1 MNLQDIMKAAASMQ
15 TKMQDA
21 QATLE
26 KISVTG
32 SSGAGLVTAEVNG
45 KGKITRLAID
55 PSLLKPEDKEIV
67 EDLIVAALADGQR
80 KAEAAAQEE
89 MAKVTK
95 GLPIPDGMKLPF

>member
-1 MNLQDIMKAAASMQ
+1 MNLQDLMKAAASMQ

-21 QATLE
+21 QASLE

-32 SSGAGLVTAEVNG
+32 VSGAGLVSAMVNG
-45 KGKITRLAID
+45 KGKLTRLTID
-55 PSLLKPEDKEIV
+55 PSLFKPEDREVV
-67 EDLIVAALADGQR
+67 EDLIVAAVADGQR
-80 KAEAAAQEE
+80 KAEAAAAEE